1 MSDCP
6 FVYGQSIYYIPDLKR
21 IYRKQTDEQYEYRML
36 QNEEIQLLQGIQGF
50 GNSLAFDENGNT
62 PTCIV
67 YYAMKNEEIIALAG
81 ASKESDAMWEIGVDV
96 KEPFRNEGLA
106 TTLVN
111 HLVLSILKKG
121 VVPFYCASVTNVA
134 SQAVAYRSGLMP
146 CWVSTYRTVLDG
158 SSVYDEIM
166 KKISL

>member
-1 MSDCP
+1 M
-6 FVYGQSIYYIPDLKR
+6 
-21 IYRKQTDEQYEYRML
+21 
-36 QNEEIQLLQGIQGF
+36 QGIQGF

-111 HLVLSILKKG
+111 HLVLSILKKEK
-121 VVPFYCASVTNVA
+121 
-134 SQAVAYRSGLMP
+134 GLFRFIAPRLRMLHP
-146 CWVSTYRTVLDG
+146 RRWHIEAD
-158 SSVYDEIM
+158 
-166 KKISL
+166 

>member
-1 MSDCP
+1 M
-6 FVYGQSIYYIPDLKR
+6 
-21 IYRKQTDEQYEYRML
+21 
-36 QNEEIQLLQGIQGF
+36 QGIQGF

-111 HLVLSILKKG
+111 HLVLSILNAYKQSPTSKSKRRRWGYGGMLMSEG
-121 VVPFYCASVTNVA
+121 VKAPSDKL
-134 SQAVAYRSGLMP
+134 RSSMR
-146 CWVSTYRTVLDG
+146 S
-158 SSVYDEIM
+158 
-166 KKISL
+166 

>member
-1 MSDCP
+1 MDILNKE
-6 FVYGQSIYYIPDLKR
+6 G
-21 IYRKQTDEQYEYRML
+21 
-36 QNEEIQLLQGIQGF
+36 
-50 GNSLAFDENGNT
+50 
-62 PTCIV
+62 
-67 YYAMKNEEIIALAG
+67 MKNEEIIALAG